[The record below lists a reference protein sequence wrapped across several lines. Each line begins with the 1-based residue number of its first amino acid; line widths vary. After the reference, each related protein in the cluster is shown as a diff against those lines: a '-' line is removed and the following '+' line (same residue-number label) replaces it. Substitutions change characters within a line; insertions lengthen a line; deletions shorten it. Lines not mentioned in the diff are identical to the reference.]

1 MSDEEPVRYT
11 LDAIFNDVPIVV
23 LWNDWPIVQRQT
35 SGTQSNLLNPFV
47 VEGDNVL
54 RVLAGPVTELGSQ
67 FIGVGLFKWDPGSDE
82 RQTIFQVEW
91 TPRFGY
97 TKDGYHEV
105 ARHVVH
111 ARKAFGRWRW
121 EDAKPFRIED
131 EPTLKVEVLKLRD
144 ALKAK
149 DIDGMMSRSRL
160 KMAEMGRATG
170 RHGGAVEGVQR
181 EMLRTMFDGGAHV
194 FPWNED
200 DLRFRSGAQ
209 GRLVRV
215 FLEDG
220 SEPLSF
226 MAGDNMVEVPLVY
239 SHLDSGFELVR

>member
-1 MSDEEPVRYT
+1 MSEEEPVRYT
-11 LDAIFNDVPIVV
+11 LDAIFNDVPVVV

-54 RVLAGPVTELGSQ
+54 RVLAGPVEEPSSQ
-67 FIGVGLFKWDPGSDE
+67 FIGVGLFKWAPGSNE

-97 TKDGYHEV
+97 AKDGYHEV

-121 EDAKPFRIED
+121 EDAIPFRVED
-131 EPTLKVEVLKLRD
+131 EPTLKAEVVRLRD
-144 ALKAK
+144 LLKAN
-149 DIDGMMSRSRL
+149 DIDGLMSKSRL
-160 KMAEMGRATG
+160 KMSELGRATG
-170 RHGGAVEGVQR
+170 RFGGAVEGVQR
-181 EMLRTMFDGGAHV
+181 ELLRSMFGGGAHV
-194 FPWNED
+194 FHWEED

-215 FLEDG
+215 FLADG

-226 MAGDNMVEVPLVY
+226 LAGDNMVEVPLVY
-239 SHLDSGFELVR
+239 SHLDQGFEIVR